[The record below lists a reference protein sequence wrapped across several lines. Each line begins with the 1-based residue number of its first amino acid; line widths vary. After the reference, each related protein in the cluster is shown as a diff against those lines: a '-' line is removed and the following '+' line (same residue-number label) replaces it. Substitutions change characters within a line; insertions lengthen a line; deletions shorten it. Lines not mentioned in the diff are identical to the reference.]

1 MKREHPERPFV
12 GVSAV
17 VFHEQSVL
25 LARRNKNPGRGQW
38 SLPGGA
44 VELGETLLEA
54 LSRELREEVSI
65 TIEVGGLVGVFD
77 RVIRDSDDR
86 VRYHYV
92 IVDYWGFIASGQ
104 PRPGSD
110 ISEVRLV
117 AIEEIETCGIDPELR
132 DTILKAVKM
141 RNQGVD
147 DPNPILSRLGIGP
160 SGPRTSK

>member
-38 SLPGGA
+38 SLPGGV

-54 LSRELREEVSI
+54 LSRELREEISI
-65 TIEVGGLVGVFD
+65 TIDVGGLVGVFD
-77 RVIRDSDDR
+77 RIIRDSDDGI
-86 VRYHYV
+86 RYHYV
-92 IVDYWGFIASGQ
+92 IVDYWGCIASGQ

-110 ISEVRLV
+110 ISEVRLLP
-117 AIEEIETCGIDPELR
+117 IEDIENSGIDPELR
-132 DTILKAVKM
+132 DTILKAVEM
-141 RNQGVD
+141 RDTEWTID
-147 DPNPILSRLGIGP
+147 D
-160 SGPRTSK
+160 